1 MNLFD
6 SLQDEKSNY
15 IITQN
20 QSIVNDINYLL
31 HLLEPIFS
39 IKRFYDGIEIDIYYL
54 SLLVFDRLISDTFY
68 GGSLRA
74 DIVLMLQD
82 EISSIYKLEND
93 KSEEIA
99 KEILDGLNNSNNK
112 QESFK
117 AIYYDTKE
125 RTIKKLDFRLIK
137 YVEVG
142 DKFYYQI
149 TDEGFMLFKIELEKD
164 PTLALELKNYA
175 ISRLIDN
182 KNYDRATIEIKK
194 NINFI
199 REYLNLLENEIR
211 AIEKDI
217 YTYDPNEVFFKKFEN
232 FKEFLGK
239 PKSELS
245 ELSKKIDNAI
255 YDEQISS
262 ENKIKLKKLQENYE
276 TYTHL
281 MSKLSDKI
289 TEYFNKYNNKM
300 SLKNNKLFLQKELKL
315 NDYPKNLEL
324 FLEFFDKDSDFVD
337 EYCLGFSNLNT
348 PKIYNPFYF
357 MQQICDELDNVVT
370 NEPIKTKNIQ
380 EYKTNPNF
388 YSKEELEFAEQYLNE
403 NIKNEIDI
411 VALILRAKDDGLD
424 EKIIKLLYL
433 LAQDLCIQKDEKLT
447 ITKLKNKLNDEF
459 FYGDNYKIRRIYE

>member
-6 SLQDEKSNY
+6 DLEKSNY

-20 QSIVNDINYLL
+20 QNIVGDINLLL

-39 IKRFYDGIEIDIYYL
+39 IKRFYDGVEIDTCYL

-68 GGSLRA
+68 GGSLRS
-74 DIVLMLQD
+74 DIILMLQD

-99 KEILDGLNNSNNK
+99 KEILDGLNNSANK

-117 AIYYDTKE
+117 ATYYDTKE
-125 RTIKKLDFRLIK
+125 KIIKKLDFRLIK
-137 YVEVG
+137 YIEVG

-164 PTLALELKNYA
+164 PKLALELKNYA

-182 KNYDRATIEIKK
+182 KNYDRAAEEIKK

-199 REYLNLLENEIR
+199 KEYLNILENEIR
-211 AIEKDI
+211 SIHKDI
-217 YTYDPNEVFFKKFEN
+217 YTYDPNKVFFAKFEN
-232 FKEFLGK
+232 FKEYLGK
-239 PKSELS
+239 PKAELL
-245 ELSKKIDNAI
+245 ELSKKIDNALH
-255 YDEQISS
+255 DEQIND
-262 ENKIKLKKLQENYE
+262 ENKNKLKNLEENYNN
-276 TYTHL
+276 YSHL

-289 TEYFNKYNNKM
+289 TEYFNEYNNKM

-324 FLEFFDKDSDFVD
+324 FLEFFDKDGDYID
-337 EYCLGFSNLNT
+337 EYCLGFSSLNT
-348 PKIYNPFYF
+348 PKIYNPFSLI
-357 MQQICDELDNVVT
+357 QQICDELDNAVT
-370 NEPIKTKNIQ
+370 NEPKTTKNIQ

-388 YSKEELEFAEQYLNE
+388 YSEEELEIAEKYLNE
-403 NIKNEIDI
+403 IIKNEIDI
-411 VALILRAKDDGLD
+411 VGLILRAKDDGLD
-424 EKIIKLLYL
+424 ERIIKLLYL

-447 ITKLKNKLNDEF
+447 ITKLKNKLNNKL
-459 FYGDNYKIRRIYE
+459 FYGDNYKIRRSYE